1 MKWIT
6 FFFSFFFL
14 AQVNGQSVADDIKNY
29 SVGNQWIFGTAQG
42 MGPYLDIGF
51 HSNDIQDSYIE
62 GSNTVYVTKDG
73 ESFYVEDDKMYFWDN
88 YYEEYIMYYDW
99 NETDSYE
106 IKYYDMFR
114 GAEEVAI
121 VHIDSISYKHFGND
135 SIKVQYVRVENNG
148 TYDDSDLYE
157 IVYEGIGAGNFEIKL
172 TLGQGLWDP
181 YLRWTMELRCFINDT
196 RIYSFVPYDC
206 DSTWTIVGVDDAI
219 QEDLILYPNPTTS
232 RVTIEGLDYDVDY
245 ELYNMQ
251 GQLVKRDRTNGLSFN
266 IETSGIY
273 IVRFM
278 VDNQWVQR
286 KVVRE

>member
-14 AQVNGQSVADDIKNY
+14 ALLNGQSVADDIKNY
-29 SVGNQWIFGTAQG
+29 NIGNQWIFGTAQG
-42 MGPYLDIGF
+42 MGPDLRIDF
-51 HSNDIQDSYIE
+51 RSNDIQDSYLD
-62 GSNTVYVTKDG
+62 GSKTVYAMKDG
-73 ESFYVEDDKMYFWDN
+73 ESFYVEDDKMYFWDR

-114 GAEEVAI
+114 ESEEVAI
-121 VHIDSISYKHFGND
+121 VYIDSISYKHFGND
-135 SIKVQYVRVENNG
+135 SIKVQHVRIENNG
-148 TYDDSDLYE
+148 TLEDADLYE
-157 IVYEGIGAGNFEIKL
+157 IVYEGIGAGNFEIKFM
-172 TLGQGLWDP
+172 LGCGLCDP
-181 YLRWTMELRCFINDT
+181 YLWWTTELRCFINDT
-196 RIYSFVPYDC
+196 RTYSFVPYDC
-206 DSTWTIVGVDDAI
+206 DSTWTVVDVIDAI
-219 QEDLILYPNPTTS
+219 QEDLVLFPNPTTS
-232 RVTIEGLDYDVDY
+232 KVSIEGLDYDVDY

-251 GQLVKRDRTNGLSFN
+251 GQLVKKDRTNGLSFA
-266 IETSGIY
+266 IETSGMY

>member
-1 MKWIT
+1 MKWIA

-14 AQVNGQSVADDIKNY
+14 ALLNGQSVADDIKNY
-29 SVGNQWIFGTAQG
+29 SLGNQWIFGTEQG
-42 MGPYLDIGF
+42 IGPGISDISF
-51 HSNDIQDSYIE
+51 HSNDIVDSYIE
-62 GSNTVYVTKDG
+62 GANTVYVTKDG
-73 ESFYVEDDKMYFWDN
+73 EAFYVEDDKMYFWDH

-106 IKYYDMFR
+106 IKFYDSPASR
-114 GAEEVAI
+114 EGVAT
-121 VHIDSISYKHFGND
+121 VYIDSISYKHFGND

-148 TYDDSDLYE
+148 TYEDGDLYE
-157 IVYEGIGAGNFEIKL
+157 IVYEGIGAGNYEIKL
-172 TLGQGLWDP
+172 TLGQSLWDP
-181 YLRWTMELRCFINDT
+181 WIFPRELRCFINDT

-232 RVTIEGLDYDVDY
+232 QVTIKGLDYDVDY

-251 GQLVKRDRTNGLSFN
+251 GQLVKKDRTKGLSFT
-266 IETSGIY
+266 IETSGMY

-278 VDNQWVQR
+278 IDNQWVQR
-286 KVVRE
+286 KVLKE